1 MIGAGRL
8 RFVLV
13 MTAVAALEAA
23 VRAGLVRRTVIV
35 APSEMAT
42 TLWAGLVSGRIPA
55 LAAPTFAIIA
65 MAIAVAIAG
74 GLALGLALA
83 SQRRWRAALEPLL
96 ASYYAVPIFVFYPLL
111 IVLFGIGALPLVLI
125 GSAFGVIAIAVSLLA
140 GLDRIPETLL
150 KTARLERMGW
160 FETFWRIRLPHAAPS
175 LAHGLKLAVATS
187 FIGVIGGEFILA
199 PEGLGRAIAYA
210 YGDFDNPTLYALLLF
225 VVTIVTAVNLGLHS
239 FERRLRGRRGLA

>member
-8 RFVLV
+8 RFALV

-42 TLWAGLVSGRIPA
+42 TLWAGFVSGRIPA